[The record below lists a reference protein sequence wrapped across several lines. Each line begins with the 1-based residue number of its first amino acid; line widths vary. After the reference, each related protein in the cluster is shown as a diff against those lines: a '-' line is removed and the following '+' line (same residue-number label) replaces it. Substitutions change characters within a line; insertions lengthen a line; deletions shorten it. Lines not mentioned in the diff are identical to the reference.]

1 MIEIFHCT
9 KIRVTIEHS
18 ESSDSAQQKFV
29 SHLEIR
35 HMVYT
40 DTGAFPVLNYTCS
53 VCLNDY
59 FSAWLSFPRVALVC
73 CRLVRVQ
80 LQ

>member
-40 DTGAFPVLNYTCS
+40 DTGAFPVLNA
-53 VCLNDY
+53 V
-59 FSAWLSFPRVALVC
+59 FV
-73 CRLVRVQ
+73 
-80 LQ
+80 